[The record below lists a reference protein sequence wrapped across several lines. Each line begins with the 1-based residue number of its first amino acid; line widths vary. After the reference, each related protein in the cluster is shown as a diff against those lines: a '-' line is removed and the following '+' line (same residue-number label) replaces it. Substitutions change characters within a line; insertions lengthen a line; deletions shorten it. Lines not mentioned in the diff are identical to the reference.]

1 MENEAL
7 QELGKQA
14 RLAIVKK
21 CNEIGGVH
29 IGGSFSAVDFL
40 ICYYA
45 TLKSQLIET
54 EQKKFYEGSLAHG
67 PLFIMSKGH
76 CYISQLAALD
86 AVFYG
91 TKYIDAYFSK
101 NSEFF
106 GHPKI
111 SATNWHLNV
120 SSGSLGQGIV
130 FANGLALSLKL
141 KKSSQSVVTVIGD
154 GELNEGAVYEAI
166 NFAAHHKLPHWII
179 LDNNNQMSLGSSSDI
194 LSTGSLMGH
203 CNTIDMPYYNIDGHD
218 YGQLVKILEQT
229 VFSFK
234 NNVAGGFIDLHT
246 IKGKGVSFMERAS
259 KWHHRRFRDGE
270 YEAAMSEL
278 SLEQVNEK

>member
-7 QELGKQA
+7 KELAKKA

-29 IGGSFSAVDFL
+29 IGGSFSIVDFL

-45 TLKSQLIET
+45 TVKGRLSDTKQR
-54 EQKKFYEGSLAHG
+54 QFYEGTLSFG
-67 PLFIMSKGH
+67 PQFVMSKGH

-86 AVFYG
+86 AVFND
-91 TKYIDAYFSK
+91 TKYIDAYFCK

-106 GHPKI
+106 GHPKL
-111 SATNWHLNV
+111 SATNWHFNV

-130 FANGLALSLKL
+130 FANGLALSFKL

-166 NFAAHHKLPHWII
+166 NFSAHHKLPHWII
-179 LDNNNQMSLGSSSDI
+179 LDNNNQMSLGPSSDI
-194 LSTGSLMGH
+194 LSTGSLIGH
-203 CNTIDMPYYNIDGHD
+203 CNTLDMPYYSINGHD
-218 YGQLVKILEQT
+218 TGQLVKILQQT
-229 VFSFK
+229 VFSSK
-234 NNVAGGFIDLHT
+234 NNVAGGFIDLNT
-246 IKGKGVSFMERAS
+246 IKGKGVSFMEKAS

-270 YEAAMSEL
+270 YEAAIEEL
-278 SLEQVNEK
+278 SLEQVYEE